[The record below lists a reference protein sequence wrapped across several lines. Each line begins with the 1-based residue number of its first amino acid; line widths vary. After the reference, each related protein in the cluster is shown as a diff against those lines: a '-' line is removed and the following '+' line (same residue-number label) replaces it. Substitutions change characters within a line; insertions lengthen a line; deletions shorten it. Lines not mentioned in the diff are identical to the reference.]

1 MGQGGGLVLVLLARR
16 SSRDCVEQTGRTPA
30 RTSTRPPHPLHPT
43 PCPYRTLGRKHLNG
57 YDYPI
62 RSSTFIRVDEKIC
75 RQTGVRS
82 SILSFNSFY
91 ASDIY
96 GSELLWRKFT
106 NAASFYGVEVLI
118 MGGDIAGKAVVPIV
132 RRNTSF
138 YAPAVTGE
146 QAFTEDQLPA
156 LERRIRDL
164 GQYPYHMTEDEL
176 AAVQNDQSAIDAL
189 FLQIMMETLERWLRL
204 AEERLRGKGVRLY
217 VMLGND
223 DEPALREVLAR
234 SSIAVDPEDHV
245 VELGEGFQMISCG
258 FANPTPWHSPREMP
272 EEELQRHLE
281 KLAGQLGETARAVF
295 YLQFSPIPTP
305 NRTSPSVRGNPKP
318 VIHGWSSPLRPVAS
332 QTARA

>member
-1 MGQGGGLVLVLLARR
+1 M
-16 SSRDCVEQTGRTPA
+16 
-30 RTSTRPPHPLHPT
+30 
-43 PCPYRTLGRKHLNG
+43 
-57 YDYPI
+57 
-62 RSSTFIRVDEKIC
+62 
-75 RQTGVRS
+75 
-82 SILSFNSFY
+82 SFKSFY
-91 ASDIY
+91 ASDIH

-138 YAPAVTGE
+138 YALAVTGE

-176 AAVQNDQSAIDAL
+176 AAVQSDQSAIGAL
-189 FLQIMMETLERWLRL
+189 FLQIMIETLERWLRL

-234 SSIAVDPEDHV
+234 SSIAVDPEDH
-245 VELGEGFQMISCG
+245 C
-258 FANPTPWHSPREMP
+258 H
-272 EEELQRHLE
+272 
-281 KLAGQLGETARAVF
+281 
-295 YLQFSPIPTP
+295 
-305 NRTSPSVRGNPKP
+305 
-318 VIHGWSSPLRPVAS
+318 
-332 QTARA
+332 